1 MERKLKALSI
11 IAALSSVISACAGI
25 FCTGGSGTRTVDNIY
40 GQRVVLYGDGI
51 YANDSLLKAG
61 ATKGTDIVI
70 IAVGLVLIAVL
81 LFGRGRKAHIFIRSG
96 LLLVILYATT
106 CLIMGMSFNRLFL
119 LYVLQWGSSL
129 FAFLISLYGIL
140 DAEVYDE
147 RIYERHLKGTGIFM
161 LIAGCSASVWL
172 TFILPALVMG
182 RPLAT
187 IETYTT
193 EPTFAVDLAV
203 ILPAQLFCGVAL
215 LKKRKVGYKLAPVLL
230 TLLAGVG
237 ACVITQTIFQRS
249 LGIVLPTSQ
258 MFGLVGSFVIL
269 GSVALALNARLLRF
283 AR

>member
-61 ATKGTDIVI
+61 ATKGTDTVI

-119 LYVLQWGSSL
+119 L
-129 FAFLISLYGIL
+129 
-140 DAEVYDE
+140 
-147 RIYERHLKGTGIFM
+147 
-161 LIAGCSASVWL
+161 
-172 TFILPALVMG
+172 
-182 RPLAT
+182 
-187 IETYTT
+187 
-193 EPTFAVDLAV
+193 
-203 ILPAQLFCGVAL
+203 
-215 LKKRKVGYKLAPVLL
+215 
-230 TLLAGVG
+230 
-237 ACVITQTIFQRS
+237 
-249 LGIVLPTSQ
+249 
-258 MFGLVGSFVIL
+258 
-269 GSVALALNARLLRF
+269 
-283 AR
+283 